1 MPVAGSIL
9 LASGIHAQAF
19 GVLLG
24 GRTGWLLDVALTLLW
39 VVGITAA
46 FSILDHMDGLCA
58 GAAALGAIFFAV
70 LAGLNGQ
77 VLVTT
82 LAAAVLGAATGFLRW
97 NFKPAKIF
105 LGDGGAM
112 LLGFLMA
119 TLGVKL
125 RLKHANHAAAW
136 LLPGLILRV
145 PPFVTTLGAISRVRR
160 GLLPFAPP
168 RTDHPPHP
176 LANLGVGH

>member
-58 GAAALGAIFFAV
+58 GAAALGAIFYAV
-70 LAGLNGQ
+70 LAGLNRQ
-77 VLVTT
+77 VLLTN
-82 LAAAVLGAATGFLRW
+82 LSAPRLGPGPGFPRS
-97 NFKPAKIF
+97 NFNPPKNFPGGGGRHLLCF
-105 LGDGGAM
+105 LFCT
-112 LLGFLMA
+112 LGF
-119 TLGVKL
+119 
-125 RLKHANHAAAW
+125 
-136 LLPGLILRV
+136 
-145 PPFVTTLGAISRVRR
+145 
-160 GLLPFAPP
+160 
-168 RTDHPPHP
+168 
-176 LANLGVGH
+176 